1 MITLVPLKP
10 RCSASLLTQRSTKDL
25 PVCLS
30 PGQDPLMSIRC
41 LAGVFSYE
49 QVQDIKTGRQ
59 MHKIGA
65 CATVA
70 CVCKSKSNIITNV
83 QLNSRAMQKVEQSG
97 FGVQAICAKAPSLGL
112 ALVGRFDL
120 DGYGKFV
127 HAEPPLRLGDFNAG
141 PYRKLLDRLKSFNR
155 PTLSITARCTGFN
168 TFILSVMPYTI
179 SYFGLTTFD
188 LNRLRQAASKFI
200 LKRSW
205 IEAEILPYVLRFFGI
220 ATLLDP
226 AVSATIAAVGLYLR
240 EGNPIEEL
248 YHQSGREQCSNA
260 RQKSVVLA
268 LLDLWTSYIGIEELI
283 EALNAANGPIPRRL
297 GALKKVIITRMV
309 QEAKSR
315 ITSKIYKEGWSGG
328 ISPTWINY
336 LVEAPRSWCNGVG
349 RYTLLRWS
357 VNQDDDT
364 WLSMR
369 GARHQHKCGTCGLPG
384 DTFRYGYYQPPH
396 CEACI
401 RAAQLTPWHLAPWSQ
416 PLRDAYL
423 SNNSLELVAS
433 WSRDWDVK
441 PAHVVVCRA
450 CGCGDNTI
458 GHWTRWC
465 VVPLCVALVILRPR
479 NKSLTLNQLACMST
493 RHATICTLI
502 IASFRRLLRQEGAF
516 LHQQAAEAKSVQW
529 WVHTLHENVARDA
542 HIQLEVDFPVSQ
554 GGSQQCSL
562 RCDLVGV
569 QRSLPLDY
577 ISHLLLGLVLLN

>member
-1 MITLVPLKP
+1 MNKFKTL
-10 RCSASLLTQRSTKDL
+10 
-25 PVCLS
+25 
-30 PGQDPLMSIRC
+30 
-41 LAGVFSYE
+41 
-49 QVQDIKTGRQ
+49 KTGRQ

-65 CATVA
+65 YATVA

-179 SYFGLTTFD
+179 SYFGLTMFD

-268 LLDLWTSYIGIEELI
+268 LLDLWTSYIDIEELI

-369 GARHQHKCGTCGLPG
+369 GTRHQHKCGTCGFVG
-384 DTFRYGYYQPPH
+384 DTFPTCSGCCGGQRCSGGEFCWP
-396 CEACI
+396 EAVK
-401 RAAQLTPWHLAPWSQ
+401 LG
-416 PLRDAYL
+416 
-423 SNNSLELVAS
+423 
-433 WSRDWDVK
+433 SR
-441 PAHVVVCRA
+441 H
-450 CGCGDNTI
+450 GC
-458 GHWTRWC
+458 C
-465 VVPLCVALVILRPR
+465 C
-479 NKSLTLNQLACMST
+479 
-493 RHATICTLI
+493 
-502 IASFRRLLRQEGAF
+502 
-516 LHQQAAEAKSVQW
+516 
-529 WVHTLHENVARDA
+529 
-542 HIQLEVDFPVSQ
+542 
-554 GGSQQCSL
+554 
-562 RCDLVGV
+562 
-569 QRSLPLDY
+569 
-577 ISHLLLGLVLLN
+577 